1 MRKGIIT
8 KKVFAFLLI
17 GSIALCSGFAA
28 KKPKTQK
35 VKVGVCGA
43 SNDHWKAVQYVLDQE
58 KSGIK
63 LELVE
68 FSAYNLPNE
77 ALNSGDIDINSFQHK
92 AYLNNE
98 IQKNGYKLT
107 VIGDT
112 LIAPLTLYSKKYKSL
127 EEIKAAAGLNG
138 TNTVKAGALKFAIP
152 SDGTN
157 LSRGIK
163 LLETAG
169 LIAVDAEAGYT
180 PELKDITTFIYN
192 VEVVPQTANT
202 LPQTLN
208 DYAGATINGTYA
220 IPTGLVPS
228 RDGLIIEKQSE
239 DGNNPY
245 VNIIVSRTK
254 DKDNEVYQKIVKAF
268 QTQTVAE
275 YILAKFS
282 ESFFPSFPYSQVSAA
297 QAAETVKKVDK
308 AVRW

>member
-1 MRKGIIT
+1 MKVS
-8 KKVFAFLLI
+8 KKILGVFLL
-17 GSIALCSGFAA
+17 GTALASSVFAA
-28 KKPKTQK
+28 KPKKTT

-43 SNDHWKAVQYVLDQE
+43 SNDQWKAVQYILDEQ

-63 LELVE
+63 IELVE

-77 ALNSGDIDINSFQHK
+77 ALNSGDIQLNAFQHK
-92 AYLNNE
+92 AYLNLDAS
-98 IQKNGYKLT
+98 KNGYKLS

-127 EEIKAAAGLNG
+127 DAIKAAAGKNG
-138 TNTVKAGALKFAIP
+138 TNSVKKGALKFAIP

-163 LLETAG
+163 LLESAG
-169 LIAVDAEAGYT
+169 LIEVNPAAGYT
-180 PELKDITTFIYN
+180 PEMKDITKLVYN

-239 DGNNPY
+239 KGDNPY
-245 VNIIVSRTK
+245 VNIIVARTSE
-254 DKDNEVYQKIVKAF
+254 KDNAVYKKITAAY
-268 QTQTVAE
+268 QTQLVAE
-275 YILAKFS
+275 YILGKFN
-282 ESFFPSFPYSQVSAA
+282 EAYFPSFAYNPASAEQISA
-297 QAAETVKKVDK
+297 TVKKVDSAIK
-308 AVRW
+308 W

>member
-1 MRKGIIT
+1 MKKII
-8 KKVFAFLLI
+8 ALFLL
-17 GSIALCSGFAA
+17 GSVLVSGAFAA
-28 KKPKTQK
+28 KKAKTQK
-35 VKVGVCGA
+35 VKIGVCGA
-43 SNDHWKAVQYVLDQE
+43 NNDQWKAVQYVLDQE

-77 ALNSGDIDINSFQHK
+77 ALNSGDIDLNAFQHK
-92 AYLNNE
+92 AYLNNDAG
-98 IQKNGYKLT
+98 KNGYDLA

-127 EEIKAAAGLNG
+127 DEIKNAAGKNG
-138 TNTVKAGALKFAIP
+138 TKNVKTGALKFAIP

-163 LLETAG
+163 LLEAAG
-169 LIAVDAEAGYT
+169 LIAVDPAAGYT
-180 PELKDITTFIYN
+180 PELKDITELVYN

-220 IPTGLVPS
+220 IPTGLIPS

-239 DGNNPY
+239 SGDNPY
-245 VNIIVSRTK
+245 VNIIVARTK
-254 DKDNEVYQKIVKAF
+254 DKDNDVYKKIVKVY

-275 YILAKFS
+275 YILSKFS
-282 ESFFPSFPYSQVSAA
+282 ESFFPSFDYKEVSAEK
-297 QAAETVKKVDK
+297 AAETVKAVDK
-308 AVRW
+308 AIKW